1 MSVGLKEAM
10 ASFATGVTVVTA
22 RHEGQDLGMTCN
34 SFNTVSLNPAL
45 VLWSIRKESA
55 SHTAFVQSG
64 GFVINVLARQQK
76 ELALRFTRGSHEQR
90 FDGIDRARTNS
101 GRLRINGCVAWL
113 DCELEQVV
121 PAGDH
126 DILIGRVS
134 AFDRQDGEGLVYLRR
149 AFGVLQPLAA

>member
-1 MSVGLKEAM
+1 MSAGLKEAM

-22 RHEGQDLGMTCN
+22 RHQGVDLGMTCN

-55 SHTAFVQSG
+55 SHSAFLQSG
-64 GFVINVLARQQK
+64 GFVINVLGRHQK
-76 ELALRFTRGSHEQR
+76 ELALRFTRGSHEER
-90 FDGIDRARTNS
+90 FNGIEQARTGT
-101 GRLRINGCVAWL
+101 GRLRLGGSVAWL
-113 DCELEQVV
+113 DCELEQVI

-126 DILIGRVS
+126 DILIGRVLS
-134 AFDRQDGEGLVYLRR
+134 FDRQEGEGLVYLRR

>member
-1 MSVGLKEAM
+1 MSAGLKEVM

-22 RHEGQDLGMTCN
+22 SHRGQDLGMTCN

-55 SHTAFVQSG
+55 SHAAFLESG
-64 GFVINVLARQQK
+64 GFVINVLGRHQK
-76 ELALRFTRGSHEQR
+76 ELALRFTRGSHEER
-90 FDGIDRARTNS
+90 FDGVEQVRTGS
-101 GRLRINGCVAWL
+101 GRLRIGGSLAWM
-113 DCELEQVV
+113 DCQLEQVV

-126 DILIGRVS
+126 DILIGRVLT
-134 AFDRQDGEGLVYLRR
+134 FGRQEGEGLVYLRR